1 MINWLENNRKTS
13 YKGKLEIVKDK
24 EILLF
29 HEYAYLYLGK
39 NQHDKTLVFSLMN
52 DEFAYEDSLF
62 YLTLILNKKQ
72 FNQFKDNQLGFI
84 DLLKDAPVIYVA
96 ETNNDNE
103 LKTIFEYDFSEI
115 PTDDLPETNFK
126 YEQIIH
132 TVSIN

>member
-1 MINWLENNRKTS
+1 MIAWLKNNRKTS
-13 YKGKLEIVKDK
+13 YKGKLEITKDK
-24 EILLF
+24 EVLLF

-39 NQHDKTLVFSLMN
+39 NQHDKTVIFSLMN

-72 FNQFKDNQLGFI
+72 LNHFKDSQFGFI
-84 DLLKDAPVIYVA
+84 DLLKDAPVIYVV
-96 ETNNDNE
+96 ETNNDNK
-103 LKTIFEYDFSEI
+103 LKAIFEYDFSEI

-126 YEQIIH
+126 YGQIIH